1 MLEEE
6 FGEALTRNVDLQVQY
21 ETLIKVMC
29 SGCVDSVASPSK
41 LVQISSQL
49 ERQLEA
55 LANQHR
61 PQVIMEEEDVMSDE
75 DDIDDDDEIV
85 DDHGE

>member
-1 MLEEE
+1 VLEGE
-6 FGEALTRNVDLQVQY
+6 FGEALTLNEDLQVQY

-29 SGCVDSVASPSK
+29 SRCVDSVASPSK

-55 LANQHR
+55 LSR
-61 PQVIMEEEDVMSDE
+61 
-75 DDIDDDDEIV
+75 
-85 DDHGE
+85 